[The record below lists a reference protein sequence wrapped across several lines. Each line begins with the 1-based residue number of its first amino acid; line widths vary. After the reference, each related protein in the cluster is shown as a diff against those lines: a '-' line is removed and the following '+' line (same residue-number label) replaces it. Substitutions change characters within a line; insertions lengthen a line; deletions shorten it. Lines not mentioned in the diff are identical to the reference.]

1 MSRFYM
7 PHFATKK
14 VTFHKR
20 ISRTKKYIYIHILC
34 FYSSDSHQTLLK
46 VRLSQRSLMLR
57 VRILPLSPSTSL
69 HACVNSASDNF
80 LPSDCEDNQTIL
92 HMMLVNFAFH
102 FSSLQARATRSF
114 KSCAARHGVYK

>member
-14 VTFHKR
+14 VSFHKR
-20 ISRTKKYIYIHILC
+20 ISKTKKINKYTFCAFIH
-34 FYSSDSHQTLLK
+34 QTATLLK

-92 HMMLVNFAFH
+92 HMMLVNFEFH
-102 FSSLQARATRSF
+102 FSSLQARAIRSF